1 MLAPLRLTVLPE
13 WIDYNGHMNLA
24 YYVLA
29 FDKGTDA
36 LLDHL
41 GLGAAY
47 RHETNHSLYA
57 LEAHVTYDQEVRLGD
72 PLLIETQLIDA
83 DAKRLHI
90 FHRMRHADRGF
101 LAATTEL
108 MALHVDLAGP
118 SAVPFPPSAQA
129 AIDAL
134 LAEHRRLPP
143 PPQLGRS
150 ISIKRRG

>member
-29 FDKGTDA
+29 FDKGTDV
-36 LLDHL
+36 LLDYL

-47 RHETNHSLYA
+47 RREANHSLYV
-57 LEAHVTYDQEVRLGD
+57 LESHVTYDQEVKLRD
-72 PLLIETQLIDA
+72 PLVIETQLVDA
-83 DAKRLHI
+83 DAKRLHM
-90 FHRMRHADRGF
+90 FHRMRHADEGF

-118 SAVPFPPSAQA
+118 RAAPFPAPAQA
-129 AIDAL
+129 AIAAL
-134 LAEHRRLPP
+134 LAEHRRLPR